1 MTNRAGAAFVRL
13 QTPADFERTARVK
26 ASIYLLAAI
35 LLLAA
40 SCGDSNNKGPELLF
54 VQTSDGA
61 TLTDSTLTLTG
72 ISPNTG
78 WFADRPYR
86 AAGQIPTEEF
96 LTLWD
101 EGENSF
107 ADDPPNADF
116 TCTVDGEV
124 INHVVELQNPTL
136 AVPYVSEG
144 CDSGGCVLS
153 YDITFIGSDAVDVG
167 SEVRCDVTAHLFMD
181 DEDPSFS
188 PVVVNWC
195 SQFSNMM
202 DLFRECINDPNMF

>member
-1 MTNRAGAAFVRL
+1 M
-13 QTPADFERTARVK
+13 K
-26 ASIYLLAAI
+26 APIYLLAAVM
-35 LLLAA
+35 LLAA

-78 WFADRPYR
+78 WFTDRPYR
-86 AAGQIPTEEF
+86 EAGQIPTEEF

-116 TCTVDGEV
+116 TCTIDGEV
-124 INHVVELQNPTL
+124 VNYVVELTKPELNERELTY
-136 AVPYVSEG
+136 AVQ
-144 CDSGGCVLS
+144 
-153 YDITFIGSDAVDVG
+153 AVG
-167 SEVRCDVTAHLFMD
+167 SMAQPAGLACDGTAHLFID
-181 DEDPSFS
+181 GEREDS
-188 PVVVNWC
+188 VADWCAQYVNKL
-195 SQFSNMM
+195 Q
-202 DLFRECINDPNMF
+202 LFERCFEDAVMF

>member
-1 MTNRAGAAFVRL
+1 M
-13 QTPADFERTARVK
+13 K

-40 SCGDSNNKGPELLF
+40 SCGDSNNKGPEYLF

-78 WFADRPYR
+78 WFTDRPYR
-86 AAGQIPTEEF
+86 EAGQVPTEEF
-96 LTLWD
+96 LLAWG

-116 TCTVDGEV
+116 TCTFGGEV
-124 INHVVELQNPTL
+124 VNYVVELQNPTL
-136 AVPYVSEG
+136 LVPYVSEG
-144 CDSGGCVLS
+144 CDSGGCVLN
-153 YDITFIGSDAVDVG
+153 YDITFTGPDTVEAGDFV
-167 SEVRCDVTAHLFMD
+167 ECDGAAHLFIDFLVGM
-181 DEDPSFS
+181 S
-188 PVVVNWC
+188 
-195 SQFSNMM
+195 M
-202 DLFRECINDPNMF
+202 

>member
-1 MTNRAGAAFVRL
+1 MKS
-13 QTPADFERTARVK
+13 P
-26 ASIYLLAAI
+26 IYLLAAVM
-35 LLLAA
+35 LLAA

-78 WFADRPYR
+78 WFTDRPYR
-86 AAGQIPTEEF
+86 EAGQIPTEEF

-116 TCTVDGEV
+116 TCTVEGEV
-124 INHVVELQNPTL
+124 VNYVVELQNPAL
-136 AVPYVSEG
+136 LVPYVSEG
-144 CDSGGCVLS
+144 CDSGICVLD
-153 YDITFIGSDAVDVG
+153 YDITFIGPDAVAVG
-167 SEVRCDVTAHLFMD
+167 SEVECDSAGHVFID
-181 DEDPSFS
+181 DFFPDAGGGGDFTCEQ
-188 PVVVNWC
+188 VNQMIQIFEQC
-195 SQFSNMM
+195 DRYS
-202 DLFRECINDPNMF
+202 

>member
-1 MTNRAGAAFVRL
+1 M
-13 QTPADFERTARVK
+13 K
-26 ASIYLLAAI
+26 APIYLLAAVM
-35 LLLAA
+35 LLAA
-40 SCGDSNNKGPELLF
+40 SCGDSNNKGPEYLF

-72 ISPNTG
+72 ISPQTG
-78 WFADRPYR
+78 WFTDRPYR
-86 AAGQIPTEEF
+86 EAGQIPTEEF

-116 TCTVDGEV
+116 TCTIDGEV
-124 INHVVELQNPTL
+124 VNYVVELQNPTL

-153 YDITFIGSDAVDVG
+153 YDITFIGPDADG
-167 SEVRCDVTAHLFMD
+167 ASGEVRCDSTAHLFID
-181 DEDPSFS
+181 VGHYVTADGAVLIGSAG
-188 PVVVNWC
+188 
-195 SQFSNMM
+195 
-202 DLFRECINDPNMF
+202 

>member
-54 VQTSDGA
+54 VQTSNGA
-61 TLTDSTLTLTG
+61 TLTDSALTLTG
-72 ISPNTG
+72 IGPNTG
-78 WFADRPYR
+78 WFTDRPYR
-86 AAGQIPTEEF
+86 EAGQISTEEF
-96 LTLWD
+96 ILAWG

-124 INHVVELQNPTL
+124 VNYVVELQNPTL

-144 CDSGGCVLS
+144 CDSGICVLN
-153 YDITFIGSDAVDVG
+153 YDITFIGPDAAEG
-167 SEVRCDVTAHLFMD
+167 RRIECDDPAHLFID
-181 DEDPSFS
+181 GEFS
-188 PVVVNWC
+188 PGFLT
-195 SQFSNMM
+195 Q
-202 DLFRECINDPNMF
+202 

>member
-1 MTNRAGAAFVRL
+1 M
-13 QTPADFERTARVK
+13 K
-26 ASIYLLAAI
+26 APIYLLAAI
-35 LLLAA
+35 MLLAA
-40 SCGDSNNKGPELLF
+40 SCGDSNNKGPEYLF

-78 WFADRPYR
+78 WFTDRPYR
-86 AAGQIPTEEF
+86 EAGQIPTEEF

-116 TCTVDGEV
+116 TCTIDGEV
-124 INHVVELQNPTL
+124 VNYVVELQNPTL

-144 CDSGGCVLS
+144 CDSGGCVLN
-153 YDITFIGSDAVDVG
+153 YDITFFGPKAVAAG
-167 SEVRCDVTAHLFMD
+167 GEVRCDGAAHLFIDD
-181 DEDPSFS
+181 DESSACDIQGQGSFGQS
-188 PVVVNWC
+188 LCEIYQEKFGEP
-195 SQFSNMM
+195 F
-202 DLFRECINDPNMF
+202 